1 MKVTVFG
8 ATGGIGSQAVDQ
20 LRSRGHTVTAYVRNP
35 GKVPGT
41 WDQDVTVVVGELSD
55 AAAIDRAVQG
65 ADAVVSA
72 LGPSLSRTAAGLPLI
87 EGTRN
92 IVAAMQRHGIRRY
105 VGNGTPAS
113 WTRASGRPGRPGCRP
128 SWPRRSCAAPTTN
141 SPA

>member
-1 MKVTVFG
+1 MRAGGGVASTLA
-8 ATGGIGSQAVDQ
+8 ATAEQ
-20 LRSRGHTVTAYVRNP
+20 LAADAGTVTAYVRNP
-35 GKVPGT
+35 GKMPGT

-92 IVAAMQRHGIRRY
+92 IVAAMQRHGVRRY
-105 VGNGTPAS
+105 VGNG
-113 WTRASGRPGRPGCRP
+113 
-128 SWPRRSCAAPTTN
+128 
-141 SPA
+141 